1 MSLERYLDHIECINS
16 LIKSKEDLIKK
27 YDCDLENCTSH
38 LSDMPR
44 AESSSNDKM
53 NSLIN
58 EKLKIKDE
66 LTDKRIELENIKHKI
81 DSAINAIDH
90 PLYQDILI
98 KMYYEKKSFKELC
111 NIYSFEK
118 SQMSKNIELAK
129 KAFNSG
135 VNRSKTEQ
143 IGLKRTVKV

>member
-111 NIYSFEK
+111 NIYSFER
-118 SQMSKNIELAK
+118 SQMKRYINSAK
-129 KAFNSG
+129 YYLNM
-135 VNRSKTEQ
+135 N
-143 IGLKRTVKV
+143 LKEPKWTNKDHNEPVKL

>member
-27 YDCDLENCTSH
+27 YDADLESCTSH

-53 NSLIN
+53 NSLIS
-58 EKLKIKDE
+58 EKIKVKDE
-66 LTDKRIELENIKHKI
+66 ITNKRMELENIKHKI
-81 DSAINAIDH
+81 DSVINDIDH

-98 KMYYEKKSFKELC
+98 KMYYEKKSFKDLC
-111 NIYSFEK
+111 KIYNFEK
-118 SQMSKNIELAK
+118 TQMSKNIELAK
-129 KAFNSG
+129 KAFNCG
-135 VNRSKTEQ
+135 VNRSKTE
-143 IGLKRTVKV
+143 